1 MSFTLSDNFNFDR
14 WTREQDIRCP
24 VDEWMDG
31 CGPIPCSVSDVQ
43 VITDLTESPWPDERS
58 VITIGAYDG
67 VHRGHRAVI
76 AEVKR
81 LAAAQNCRSV
91 VVTFD
96 RHPASV
102 VRPES
107 APNLLTDLDQKLELL
122 AETGIDATVLVAF
135 DEAQSFESATDFVER
150 VLVHC
155 LATRMIVV
163 GEDFHFGRQ
172 RSGNV
177 ALLRELGAVNDFEV
191 SPRDLV
197 ARSDGVEEP
206 ISSTAIRRAL
216 AGGQVELAS
225 GMLGRPFEARGTV
238 VHGDERGRLLGFP
251 TANVE
256 VPNKVCL
263 PADGVYAGIYVRPD
277 GTEQACAINLGR
289 RPTFYEHADHSLLE
303 AHLLDFEGDLY
314 GESARVRFTH
324 FLRSERKFDGM
335 DALVIQLK
343 HDIENARAV
352 ALGD

>member
-1 MSFTLSDNFNFDR
+1 M
-14 WTREQDIRCP
+14 
-24 VDEWMDG
+24 
-31 CGPIPCSVSDVQ
+31 CSCTWEVASLFVQ
-43 VITDLTESPWPDERS
+43 VITDLSESPWPGERS

-76 AEVKR
+76 AEVIAMAR
-81 LAAAQNCRSV
+81 AQECRSV

-122 AETGIDATVLVAF
+122 AETGVDATVLVRF
-135 DEAQSFESATDFVER
+135 DEQQSYESAADFVER

-155 LATRMIVV
+155 LATRTVVV

-177 ALLRELGAVNDFEV
+177 ALLRELGVANDFEV
-191 SPRDLV
+191 MPRDLV
-197 ARSDGVEEP
+197 GRTDGIDEP

-216 AGGQVELAS
+216 AGGQVELAAE
-225 GMLGRPFEARGTV
+225 MLGRAYEARGSV
-238 VHGDERGRLLGFP
+238 VRGDERGRLLGFP

-263 PADGVYAGIYVRPD
+263 PADGVYAGYYVRPNGD
-277 GTEQACAINLGR
+277 RHACAINLGR

-314 GESARVRFTH
+314 GEKARVQFTH
-324 FLRSERKFDGM
+324 FLRSERKFDGI

-343 HDIENARAV
+343 HDIEHARA
-352 ALGD
+352 ATLG